1 MAVKIRLQRVG
12 KRDQSFFRIVVI
24 EKNNKRNGKAI
35 DCLGFYDPRIKAAE
49 LKLDK
54 EKLAKW
60 LKLGAKPTE
69 TARKLLNL

>member
-24 EKNNKRNGKAI
+24 EKNNKQNGKAI
-35 DCLGFYDPRIKAAE
+35 DCLGFYDPRTTAAE

-60 LKLGAKPTE
+60 LQLGAKPTE

>member
-24 EKNNKRNGKAI
+24 EKNNKQNGKAI
-35 DCLGFYDPRIKAAE
+35 DCLGFYDPRTKAAE

-60 LKLGAKPTE
+60 LQLGAKPTE